1 MKSEVRPEEPRP
13 STHPKT
19 DPKLQHPLRRFDGI
33 TQRTLLYMV
42 LSVGVVMM
50 LLPLLWMITTSLP
63 NNQYAL
69 SFPPKFFP
77 TAIHWDNYLR
87 IFSASHLGLY
97 LRNSIIITVPSIVGE
112 VITNSMA
119 AYAFARLRA
128 PGRRVIFLIVL
139 STLMIPGE
147 VTLIPTFIL
156 FRYFHWI
163 NTFWPLIV
171 PSFFGNAFNIFLM
184 RQFISSIPVELDE
197 AAKIDGLSYFG
208 IWRRII
214 LPLSIPSMATVA
226 IFTFNANWGS
236 FLGPLIYINNP
247 KLYPLA
253 LGVYNMTQTGN
264 VFVPPQWNMVMAGSM
279 LLTLPMILVYFFGQ
293 RYVYEGAN
301 VLGRV
306 L

>member
-1 MKSEVRPEEPRP
+1 MKSEMRLEGSRP
-13 STHPKT
+13 SSPPMP
-19 DPKLQHPLRRFDGI
+19 DPKLRHTLGRFDGI

-50 LLPLLWMITTSLP
+50 LLPLLWMITTSLS

-77 TAIHWDNYLR
+77 TVIHWDNYLR

-97 LRNSIIITVPSIVGE
+97 LRNSVIITVPSIVGE

-197 AAKIDGLSYFG
+197 AAKIDGLGYFG
-208 IWRRII
+208 IWRKII

>member
-1 MKSEVRPEEPRP
+1 MKSEVRPEELRP

-19 DPKLQHPLRRFDGI
+19 DPKLRHPLRRFDGI

-50 LLPLLWMITTSLP
+50 LLPLLWMITTSLS

>member
-1 MKSEVRPEEPRP
+1 
-13 STHPKT
+13 
-19 DPKLQHPLRRFDGI
+19 
-33 TQRTLLYMV
+33 MV

-50 LLPLLWMITTSLP
+50 LLPLLWMITTSLS

>member
-50 LLPLLWMITTSLP
+50 LLPLLWMITTSLS